1 MIGLLVESAHSM
13 LKDIKIADIM
23 VGSRHRRDACRD
35 VPEGQRDYLW
45 VPPAPRYHVG
55 SHE

>member
-1 MIGLLVESAHSM
+1 MPWFRYADNLVM
-13 LKDIKIADIM
+13 
-23 VGSRHRRDACRD
+23 ACRD